1 MRVIA
6 GSAKGRR
13 LSAPASKRVR
23 PALDQVKE
31 AIFNIL
37 FDVTGARVLDLFAGS
52 GSIGIEALSRGA
64 RLAVFVE
71 EWGPAV
77 ASMQKNLERCKFTDR
92 ARVMKSTVSRAIASL
107 RREGQLFDLV
117 FVDPPYLK
125 NLVQPTLKKISS
137 AGILANDG
145 LIVTEHHP
153 REEIGEVSGLL
164 LTDSRKY
171 GQIRVTFLRPSSS
184 A

>member
-37 FDVTGARVLDLFAGS
+37 FNVTGARVLDLFAGS

-64 RLAVFVE
+64 SLAVFVE

-77 ASMQKNLERCKFTDR
+77 ATIRKNLEHCKFTDR

-125 NLVQPTLKKISS
+125 NLVHPTLKKISS
-137 AGILANDG
+137 AGILADDG

-153 REEIGEVSGLL
+153 KEEIGEVSGLL

-171 GQIRVTFLRPSSS
+171 GQIRVTFLSPSSS

>member
-13 LSAPASKRVR
+13 LSTPASKRVR

-37 FDVTGARVLDLFAGS
+37 FDVTGARVLDLFAGC

-64 RLAVFVE
+64 SLAVFVE
-71 EWGPAV
+71 ELGPAV
-77 ASMQKNLERCKFTDR
+77 ACIRKNLERCGFADR
-92 ARVMKSTVSRAIASL
+92 ARVMKSTVAQAIPRL
-107 RREGQLFDLV
+107 RRQGEAFDLV

-125 NLVQPTLKKISS
+125 NLVHPTLKKVSS
-137 AGILANDG
+137 AGILSNNG
-145 LIVTEHHP
+145 LIIVEHHP
-153 REEIGEVSGLL
+153 KEETGEVEGLL
-164 LTDSRKY
+164 LTDTRKY
-171 GQIRVTFLRPSSS
+171 GQIRITFFRPSSS
-184 A
+184 V

>member
-37 FDVTGARVLDLFAGS
+37 FDVTGARVLDLFAGC

-64 RLAVFVE
+64 HVAVFVE

-77 ASMQKNLERCKFTDR
+77 ACIRKNLERCGFADR
-92 ARVMKSTVSRAIASL
+92 ARVMKSTVAQAIPRL
-107 RREGQLFDLV
+107 QGEGRDFNLI

-125 NLVQPTLKKISS
+125 NLVHPTLKKVSS
-137 AGILANDG
+137 AGILTNDG

-153 REEIGEVSGLL
+153 KEEIGEVRGLL
-164 LTDSRKY
+164 LTDTRKY

-184 A
+184 V